1 MLSTHRIIRR
11 ASRSRSLA
19 PQSII
24 VVAAMV
30 AGLLLPTALAKPSA
44 DRVQLLSAYML
55 QAAGILIARANRN
68 SACSCSCADLV
79 HDNLPLHPL
88 PNHLADA
95 AVAQLLIGGATG
107 KCQCRL
113 PSVGDSCRVSRIAGA
128 QKANT
133 ILSWMLQQNIRF
145 LRPPTPLNP
154 SQPP

>member
-1 MLSTHRIIRR
+1 MPSTHRIIRR
-11 ASRSRSLA
+11 APRSRYLA

-24 VVAAMV
+24 LLAAI
-30 AGLLLPTALAKPSA
+30 AAALLLSVALAKPSA
-44 DRVQLLSAYML
+44 ERVQLLSAYML
-55 QAAGILIARANRN
+55 QAAGILIDRVIRN
-68 SACSCSCADLV
+68 SACSCSLADLV

-113 PSVGDSCRVSRIAGA
+113 PSIGDSCSVSRISGA

-133 ILSWMLQQNIRF
+133 ILSWMLQQNIRY
-145 LRPPTPLNP
+145 LEPPH
-154 SQPP
+154 PP